1 MINYSADELDMIQK
15 LELKILKEIIRICKK
30 ENIEYFLIG
39 GSALGAIRHGGF
51 IPWDDDIDVGM
62 TRENY
67 DNFLR
72 VSEQYLGEEF
82 YLQSPSSDRRSP

>member
-62 TRENY
+62 NIR
-67 DNFLR
+67 FPR
-72 VSEQYLGEEF
+72 WSVAF
-82 YLQSPSSDRRSP
+82 IP

>member
-72 VSEQYLGEEF
+72 VAEQYLGEEF
-82 YLQSPSSDRRSP
+82 FL

>member
-67 DNFLR
+67 DNFF
-72 VSEQYLGEEF
+72 E
-82 YLQSPSSDRRSP
+82 SS

>member
-67 DNFLR
+67 EKSFIYNHHPLIEILPILT
-72 VSEQYLGEEF
+72 VN
-82 YLQSPSSDRRSP
+82 

>member
-39 GSALGAIRHGGF
+39 GSALGAIRHEGF

-72 VSEQYLGEEF
+72 VVEQY
-82 YLQSPSSDRRSP
+82 